1 MGHEA
6 GLHCFSFN
14 VMLRLSSKY
23 LSDREQTLLEQKM
36 TEKEE
41 YLQKLTK
48 QINSLSLTVS
58 SSVANHKKVMEVFS
72 IGTRVNDRP
81 S

>member
-1 MGHEA
+1 M
-6 GLHCFSFN
+6 
-14 VMLRLSSKY
+14 MLRLSSNY

-41 YLQKLTK
+41 YLQKLTN
-48 QINSLSLTVS
+48 QINCLSLTVH
-58 SSVANHKKVMEVFS
+58 SSVANHKEVMDVFS
-72 IGTRVNDRP
+72 IGRQQNDRR

>member
-1 MGHEA
+1 
-6 GLHCFSFN
+6 
-14 VMLRLSSKY
+14 MLRLSSKY
-23 LSDREQTLLEQKM
+23 LSDREQTFLEQKM

-48 QINSLSLTVS
+48 QINSLSLTVR

-72 IGTRVNDRP
+72 IGRQQNDRP